1 MFKLSSDGNLEW
13 AKTFGTLANEF
24 SYDLER
30 LPSGGYAASGQSDG
44 YGAGGSDFVLLTL
57 SQDLEDCGNLI
68 ANDIALHVTDVTSH
82 ADLLFQAIAL
92 TDDLSYGATIPC
104 NPVSPTV
111 TDILPQLTS
120 QSGKEICTT
129 LA

>member
-13 AKTFGTLANEF
+13 AKTFGTPADEF
-24 SYDLER
+24 SDDLER
-30 LPSGGYAASGQSDG
+30 LPSGGYVVSGQSDG

-57 SQDLEDCGNLI
+57 SQDLEECGNLI
-68 ANDIALHVTDVTSH
+68 ANDIALQVTDVTSH

-104 NPVSPTV
+104 NPVSPIV